1 MKKDYSSIFRF
12 SLFIYFYTFAS
23 DFAKNT
29 YLIINNKDKWRRLV
43 TLWGLA
49 SVSSSRA

>member
-23 DFAKNT
+23 DFAKST
-29 YLIINNKDKWRRLV
+29 YLIINNKDKWRR
-43 TLWGLA
+43 
-49 SVSSSRA
+49 